1 MFRFM
6 YILVMLRN
14 KLLSPKQLFSRYGTA
29 PYLKETQI
37 KAEIYDSQMKL
48 EVSQRRLEV
57 SQRRLEESR
66 LDSTRRINQ
75 DDIDNSQ
82 KKVLQLERKL
92 MEAQSKLENY
102 KSSRNMIDN
111 RTQDEV
117 NGVNGET
124 PTLDIEEMVETA
136 KDDREFQEFMAIVST
151 PQKPE

>member
-1 MFRFM
+1 
-6 YILVMLRN
+6 MLRN
-14 KLLSPKQLFSRYGTA
+14 KLLSTKQLFSRYGTA

-48 EVSQRRLEV
+48 EVSQRRLE
-57 SQRRLEESR
+57 ESR

-82 KKVLQLERKL
+82 KKVLQSERKL

-136 KDDREFQEFMAIVST
+136 KDDREFQEFMAVVST

>member
-1 MFRFM
+1 
-6 YILVMLRN
+6 MLRN

-48 EVSQRRLEV
+48 EVSQRRLE
-57 SQRRLEESR
+57 ESR

-82 KKVLQLERKL
+82 KKVLQSERKL

-136 KDDREFQEFMAIVST
+136 KDDREFQEFMAVVST

>member
-1 MFRFM
+1 
-6 YILVMLRN
+6 MLRN

-48 EVSQRRLEV
+48 EVSQRRLE
-57 SQRRLEESR
+57 ESR

-82 KKVLQLERKL
+82 KKVLQSERKL

-136 KDDREFQEFMAIVST
+136 KDDREFQEFMAVVST
-151 PQKPE
+151 PQTPE

>member
-1 MFRFM
+1 
-6 YILVMLRN
+6 MLRN
-14 KLLSPKQLFSRYGTA
+14 KLLSTKQLFSRYGTA

-48 EVSQRRLEV
+48 EVSQRRLE
-57 SQRRLEESR
+57 ESR

-82 KKVLQLERKL
+82 KKVLQSERKL

>member
-1 MFRFM
+1 M

-48 EVSQRRLEV
+48 EVSQRRLE
-57 SQRRLEESR
+57 ESR

-82 KKVLQLERKL
+82 KKVLQSERKL

-136 KDDREFQEFMAIVST
+136 KDDREFQEFMAVVST